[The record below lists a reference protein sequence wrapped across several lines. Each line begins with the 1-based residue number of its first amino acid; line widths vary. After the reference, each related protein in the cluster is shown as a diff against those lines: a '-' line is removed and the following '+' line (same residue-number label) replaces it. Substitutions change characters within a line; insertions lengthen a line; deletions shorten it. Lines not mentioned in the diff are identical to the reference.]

1 MRRRVATLLALVLI
15 ALPVALV
22 ASSHAAGAAPRG
34 TVVLAQEGVDQSDES
49 QGGEAGNEE
58 DGEGQSD
65 PDAETG
71 ASEDEDAPAVEEE
84 GPVWTYQMS
93 KILIGLLVLMAIG
106 VGLAYY
112 KLVVQRQRAGV

>member
-1 MRRRVATLLALVLI
+1 MRKRFATLLVLVLI

-22 ASSHAAGAAPRG
+22 ASSHAAGAASRG
-34 TVVLAQEGVDQSDES
+34 TVVLAQEGDKSDDS
-49 QGGEAGNEE
+49 QGQDAGKE
-58 DGEGQSD
+58 DQGKSD
-65 PDAETG
+65 AG
-71 ASEDEDAPAVEEE
+71 ASEDAPAAEEE